1 MKTAIASAGETDIRV
16 IGVELTEYAA
26 EKDGGTERTDV
37 TALWEQM
44 DITVAS
50 QNQV

>member
-1 MKTAIASAGETDIRV
+1 MKTAIISAGETDIRV
-16 IGVELTEYAA
+16 VGVGLTEYAA
-26 EKDGGTERTDV
+26 EKARGTQRTDV